1 MQGGKISLTTSSTN
15 EHASASQGSSP
26 RKSGAQRAKTAPF
39 LITFAAL
46 FVLWILLSGKFDYL
60 HLGLGLISCGVVAL
74 ISKDLLFPEGQT
86 SGLFQTSWRFLKY
99 IPWLIYQIWV
109 ANLHVLYLTFH
120 PGMLDLIDPH
130 IMRFQSKLTK
140 DLALVTF
147 ANSITLTPGTIT
159 VSVSVDGDF
168 KVHAIDRMSAESLP
182 GEMEERVAKVF
193 GED

>member
-1 MQGGKISLTTSSTN
+1 LTTSRTN
-15 EHASASQGSSP
+15 IQASASQNNSP
-26 RKSGAQRAKTAPF
+26 RTSGTSRAKTAPF

-46 FVLWILLSGKFDYL
+46 FGLWILLSGKFDYL
-60 HLGLGLISCGVVAL
+60 HLGLGLISCGVVAHM
-74 ISKDLLFPEGQT
+74 SKYLLFPDGQT
-86 SGLFQTSWRFLKY
+86 AGLFQSMWRFLKY
-99 IPWLIYQIWV
+99 IPWLIYQIWI

-120 PGMLDLIDPH
+120 PRMLDLIDPH

-140 DLALVTF
+140 DLSLVTF

-168 KVHAIDRMSAESLP
+168 KVHSIDRMSAEALP
-182 GEMEERVAKVF
+182 GEMEERVAKAF